1 MRVRSGRAFEPR
13 RREVLPLHAKLT
25 QHLGERAAFPFS
37 PWSRVARTASV
48 LLGARLEPRRERA
61 EAALPPPAPPASE
74 RGAPV
79 SESSSLDRDSV
90 LPLELLAHPS
100 VPAPAPAP
108 QRKTP
113 KPPRPQR
120 VLLESDDDFSSVAP
134 PPLFSIA
141 PSDAPLVA
149 STTPHA
155 EEPRLHR
162 VAYRIASGALFV
174 GFGVLG
180 GWMLRGHSDAAAPV
194 ADARPAVAAALAVPA
209 PDVKPQNAQAER
221 KATSAE
227 GPLPPPATLAPAP
240 DVTPTRVEVPVV
252 TIVARPQLADGA
264 DEAASDAPPAPLA
277 EALEPA
283 NLPEF
288 DAEAARQSIA
298 AAEAR
303 LSVCRG
309 PSDPSGP
316 ATVVVRY
323 APSGRVTTA
332 TVESGPFVG
341 TPTGGCIAATFRSS
355 RVPPFA
361 GEAVTVKRTVTL
373 R

>member
-48 LLGARLEPRRERA
+48 LLGARLEPPGERRP
-61 EAALPPPAPPASE
+61 EAARRTPVPPVSE
-74 RGAPV
+74 RGAPA
-79 SESSSLDRDSV
+79 SEPSAGERDSV

-113 KPPRPQR
+113 RPPRPQR
-120 VLLESDDDFSSVAP
+120 VMLESDDDFSSVAP
-134 PPLFSIA
+134 PPMFSIA

-149 STTPHA
+149 STAPNA
-155 EEPRLHR
+155 EPRVHR

-180 GWMLRGHSDAAAPV
+180 GWMLRGQSDAAEPLTGAPPV
-194 ADARPAVAAALAVPA
+194 GAAALAAPA
-209 PDVKPQNAQAER
+209 PDVKPVNATAKR
-221 KATSAE
+221 KAA
-227 GPLPPPATLAPAP
+227 PADAPPPPAMLAHAP
-240 DVTPTRVEVPVV
+240 DVTPTRVEVPAV
-252 TIVARPQLADGA
+252 TIVARPRPADGA
-264 DEAASDAPPAPLA
+264 DEAAIDAPLAPPA
-277 EALEPA
+277 EAPEAA

-309 PSDPSGP
+309 PSDASGP

-341 TPTGGCIAATFRSS
+341 TPAGSCIAATFRSS